1 MRPVRLE
8 VSGFG
13 VFREPTTIDFDGADF
28 FALVGPTGS
37 GKSTVIDAICFA
49 LYGSVP
55 RYDDR
60 RLVAPIITMGAQEAR
75 VALTFDVGGERY
87 IAARV
92 VRRTKTGGATP
103 EARLERIRDGA
114 SLAGRAN
121 DMEAAVVS
129 VVGLP
134 FAHFTK
140 CVVLR
145 RATSRGSCTRSRPS
159 VRSCSSSS

>member
-8 VSGFG
+8 LSGFG
-13 VFREPTTIDFDGADF
+13 VFREPTTIDFEDADF

-37 GKSTVIDAICFA
+37 GKSTVIDAVCFA

-92 VRRTKTGGATP
+92 VRRTKTGGTTP
-103 EARLERIRDGA
+103 EARLERVRDGA

-121 DMEAAVVS
+121 DMEAAVVA

-134 FAHFTK
+134 CA
-140 CVVLR
+140 
-145 RATSRGSCTRSRPS
+145 
-159 VRSCSSSS
+159 RSCSWSC